1 MNQIT
6 GLLANKRIVS
16 SIFLLGGVLVF
27 TYFIQENSQKLKRV
41 TNLESGIQTCFSR
54 VNQTYTA
61 KLLNDQASQYLTQNF
76 QSLTEECFAEGILNV
91 EENLKTDLPVIAKK
105 ISTLASNVHWFHED
119 SLLPAGTTRTMGSSD
134 EGRNIGSR
142 FETIET
148 TKDEILDSAEQYKVR
163 LSNDLKRDTNFFYAA
178 SVLLAILLM
187 LEYIA
192 NANRKISNAARE
204 KEAEAELLDR
214 DGVESVK
221 LGEIITVALEQND
234 LKNCATLFS
243 NFYSNLDIVTQ
254 AHAPNKEVRALQNL
268 VTPEQFVKVKVA
280 EKEIAKIEATWHDDT
295 TGVAVDRP
303 QTKVEEFNLNQVTAR
318 AIDLLAEKIFSQ
330 GVQLKAVIAE
340 HITIKGREEELEQVF
355 YHLLASVLTVSQ
367 TSQISMLAQRLGDI
381 VILDL
386 SFQSKGTVDFMS
398 SIDMRICQTLLDE
411 INAKIKVDNTLDQLG
426 TVTGARVKII
436 FIAGQDLEKS
446 HEKTREAKTLRG
458 QDLIS

>member
-27 TYFIQENSQKLKRV
+27 TYFIQDNSQKLKRV

-61 KLLNDQASQYLTQNF
+61 KLLNDQTSQYLTQNF
-76 QSLTEECFAEGILNV
+76 QGLTEECFAEGILNV
-91 EENLKTDLPVIAKK
+91 EENLKTDLPIIAKK

-119 SLLPAGTTRTMGSSD
+119 SLLPAGATHTLGTGD

-163 LSNDLKRDTNFFYAA
+163 LSNDLKMDNAFFYAA
-178 SVLLAILLM
+178 SVLLAIMLM
-187 LEYIA
+187 FEYIA
-192 NANRKISNAARE
+192 NANRKISNSARE
-204 KEAEAELLDR
+204 KEAGAELLD
-214 DGVESVK
+214 GEGIESVK
-221 LGEIITVALEQND
+221 IGEIISVALEQND
-234 LKNCATLFS
+234 LKNCATLFN
-243 NFYSNLDIVTQ
+243 NFYYNLKIVN
-254 AHAPNKEVRALQNL
+254 HAEVPNKEIRALQNL
-268 VTPEQFVKVKVA
+268 VTPERFVKVAVA
-280 EKEIAKIEATWHDDT
+280 EKDIAKIEATWHDDT
-295 TGVAVDRP
+295 SGVVVDKP
-303 QTKVEEFNLNQVTAR
+303 QRNVEEYNLNQVTANV
-318 AIDLLAEKIFSQ
+318 IDLLAERIFSQ

-355 YHLLASVLTVSQ
+355 YHLLASAITFSHS
-367 TSQISMLAQRLGDI
+367 SQISMVAQRLGDI

-386 SFQSKGTVDFMS
+386 SFQNKSNSDLMASV
-398 SIDMRICQTLLDE
+398 DMRICQTLLDE
-411 INAKIKVDNTLDQLG
+411 INAKIKLDNTLDQLG
-426 TVTGARVKII
+426 NVTGTRVKII

-446 HEKTREAKTLRG
+446 QEKKKEAVILRG